1 MNPHDKENLDFLLNS
16 SRETIALWFKQADF
30 DDIEYATELLAIAT
44 LEASML
50 VEHEDMSDLT
60 LANLVL
66 SKFRI

>member
-1 MNPHDKENLDFLLNS
+1 MNPHDKENLEFLLSS
-16 SRETIALWFKQADF
+16 SRETIAVWFKQADF
-30 DDIEYATELLAIAT
+30 DDIAYANELLAIAT

-50 VEHEDMSDLT
+50 TEHEDMSDLT

>member
-30 DDIEYATELLAIAT
+30 DDITYANELLAIAT
-44 LEASML
+44 VEASML
-50 VEHEDMSDLT
+50 VEDEDMSDLT
-60 LANLVL
+60 LANSVL